1 MAYLSSLID
10 EPVDMNNGNDS
21 QTPIEKVFL

>member
-1 MAYLSSLID
+1 VAYLSSLIV

-21 QTPIEKVFL
+21 LTPIEKVFL